1 MFAAGQ
7 LYVSFRAWR
16 SNLFKDISSRRSV
29 IISFVTYVNGEMIF
43 GLSYSLRYYYIFM
56 VSKGVS
62 YFYFK
67 IYNMSGFDGN
77 HKLFQMKSNM
87 DCSVYWFHEQCCS
100 NLSLKKIVIIDNLSR
115 SIVVF

>member
-56 VSKGVS
+56 VSKRVS
-62 YFYFK
+62 YFY
-67 IYNMSGFDGN
+67 
-77 HKLFQMKSNM
+77 SNYTICRDLM
-87 DCSVYWFHEQCCS
+87 EVTNCS
-100 NLSLKKIVIIDNLSR
+100 K
-115 SIVVF
+115 

>member
-62 YFYFK
+62 YL
-67 IYNMSGFDGN
+67 SGFDGN
-77 HKLFQMKSNM
+77 HKLF
-87 DCSVYWFHEQCCS
+87 
-100 NLSLKKIVIIDNLSR
+100 
-115 SIVVF
+115 

>member
-29 IISFVTYVNGEMIF
+29 IISFVTYVNDEMIF

-56 VSKGVS
+56 VSKGVN
-62 YFYFK
+62 YFYF
-67 IYNMSGFDGN
+67 S
-77 HKLFQMKSNM
+77 KLTISMNVYKCRLITN
-87 DCSVYWFHEQCCS
+87 CS
-100 NLSLKKIVIIDNLSR
+100 K
-115 SIVVF
+115 